1 MYCTWKDI
9 MQNTSIN
16 KNVSVLTDIY
26 QEKINIAIWQSQL
39 SNEVVNDVKSIM
51 QDPRTFRVITT
62 SQPDEVVNY
71 LTENESVLSDK
82 KAFCDHI
89 ALLTDMFSTLFETK
103 RVGLRLTMLDRAMCP
118 KFHVDRVPC
127 RLVSTFAG
135 VATEWLPHHKVD
147 RSKLGAGS
155 LGVEDELSGI
165 MSSINDIQQMSAGD
179 VALLKGEGW
188 YNNENA
194 GAVHRSPAL
203 ANNSRR
209 LLLTLDVMD

>member
-1 MYCTWKDI
+1 MLIKICARFLTCFCDSFGFLSNSI
-9 MQNTSIN
+9 MSI
-16 KNVSVLTDIY
+16 
-26 QEKINIAIWQSQL
+26 Q
-39 SNEVVNDVKSIM
+39 NEVVNDVKSIM

>member
-1 MYCTWKDI
+1 